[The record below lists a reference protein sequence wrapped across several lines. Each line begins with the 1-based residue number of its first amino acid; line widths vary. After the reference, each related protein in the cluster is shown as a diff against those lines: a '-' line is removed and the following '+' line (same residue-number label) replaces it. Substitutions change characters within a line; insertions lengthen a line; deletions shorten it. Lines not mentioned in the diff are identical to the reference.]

1 MLRNS
6 MATNLSSIRIR
17 LLVIILSIMLV
28 SLGLLTGLSYYFS
41 KQALSKSVDET
52 ATALGTDY
60 AKRVQ
65 GSANELVIYMQDL
78 ASNPY
83 IRGGDRTQI
92 VAAMADAKNR
102 NNKIDV
108 VSFIYPTGASLRHDG
123 ADTNLGDRDYFKKV
137 VMTKQPVVS
146 DPLLAK
152 ATGKWAVN
160 IAVPVL
166 DNGNLIGVVTG
177 SVALAHLSDIV
188 KDVKFKDTGY
198 GVIADDSGMI
208 IAHALKPELVGNL
221 NLLEKKVKPELNLG
235 VSELDDRLVAL
246 FKTASETGKQVSGIH
261 TFAGS
266 PPLLSIFTAINLPGG
281 QRWIMIVSAPEA
293 EATREVGSLSLILI
307 VVAAACIGLAA
318 LVVVVV
324 SARFARPIIRI
335 RDEALLLADGDL
347 RPRPIDIHTRDE
359 IGQLAEAFGQMA
371 DRLRTLVVKVHS
383 RSETVAASSEELTA
397 SAQQSANAANQVAGS
412 ITQIAEGTEK
422 QGRKA
427 VDKVMEQMR
436 SIGNESVA
444 VQKTIGELAKGA
456 REIGEIVTLISSI
469 AGQTNLLALNAAIEA
484 ARAGE
489 AGRGFAVVAEEV
501 RKLAEESNQAAQQ
514 IAGLIK
520 NNEAA
525 MSQAIVATQ
534 ASGEGVKTGIAVVE
548 SAGETFKTI
557 AVAVDRL
564 SAQIQEV
571 TESINQIAAGSQEL
585 VLSVQNI
592 DTVSKENAAEAQ
604 SVSAATEEQS
614 ASMEEIASSSQALAQ
629 TAAELQAAVANFK
642 V

>member
-1 MLRNS
+1 
-6 MATNLSSIRIR
+6 
-17 LLVIILSIMLV
+17 
-28 SLGLLTGLSYYFS
+28 
-41 KQALSKSVDET
+41 
-52 ATALGTDY
+52 
-60 AKRVQ
+60 
-65 GSANELVIYMQDL
+65 
-78 ASNPY
+78 
-83 IRGGDRTQI
+83 
-92 VAAMADAKNR
+92 
-102 NNKIDV
+102 
-108 VSFIYPTGASLRHDG
+108 
-123 ADTNLGDRDYFKKV
+123 V

-221 NLLEKKVKPELNLG
+221 NLMEKKVKPELNLG

-422 QGRKA
+422 QANAVDSMATVAEEMSARIEQIAATGKQIAGIADDTSQSSAQGRKA

-585 VLSVQNI
+585 VLSVHNI

>member
-1 MLRNS
+1 
-6 MATNLSSIRIR
+6 MATVAEEMSARI
-17 LLVIILSIMLV
+17 
-28 SLGLLTGLSYYFS
+28 
-41 KQALSKSVDET
+41 E
-52 ATALGTDY
+52 
-60 AKRVQ
+60 
-65 GSANELVIYMQDL
+65 
-78 ASNPY
+78 
-83 IRGGDRTQI
+83 QI
-92 VAAMADAKNR
+92 A
-102 NNKIDV
+102 
-108 VSFIYPTGASLRHDG
+108 
-123 ADTNLGDRDYFKKV
+123 
-137 VMTKQPVVS
+137 
-146 DPLLAK
+146 
-152 ATGKWAVN
+152 ATGKQ
-160 IAVPVL
+160 IA
-166 DNGNLIGVVTG
+166 G
-177 SVALAHLSDIV
+177 
-188 KDVKFKDTGY
+188 
-198 GVIADDSGMI
+198 IADDTSQ
-208 IAHALKPELVGNL
+208 
-221 NLLEKKVKPELNLG
+221 
-235 VSELDDRLVAL
+235 S
-246 FKTASETGKQVSGIH
+246 
-261 TFAGS
+261 
-266 PPLLSIFTAINLPGG
+266 
-281 QRWIMIVSAPEA
+281 SA
-293 EATREVGSLSLILI
+293 
-307 VVAAACIGLAA
+307 
-318 LVVVVV
+318 
-324 SARFARPIIRI
+324 
-335 RDEALLLADGDL
+335 
-347 RPRPIDIHTRDE
+347 
-359 IGQLAEAFGQMA
+359 
-371 DRLRTLVVKVHS
+371 
-383 RSETVAASSEELTA
+383 
-397 SAQQSANAANQVAGS
+397 
-412 ITQIAEGTEK
+412 

-585 VLSVQNI
+585 VLSVHNI